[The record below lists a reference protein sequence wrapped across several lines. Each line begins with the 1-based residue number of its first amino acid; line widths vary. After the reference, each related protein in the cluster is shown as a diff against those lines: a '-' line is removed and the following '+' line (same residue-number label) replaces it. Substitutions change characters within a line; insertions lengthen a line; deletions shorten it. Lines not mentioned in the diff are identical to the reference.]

1 MEFSQGNHNKRK
13 KYGAA
18 MSAVSFPTTLVL
30 RIRERRVE
38 DGQKQLY
45 ILYLSD
51 DVPNENSHY
60 MSCIIAKRGTMM
72 L

>member
-1 MEFSQGNHNKRK
+1 MEFYQGNHNKRK

-18 MSAVSFPTTLVL
+18 MSAVSFPTTTLVL

-51 DVPNENSHY
+51 DVPNENSHMY
-60 MSCIIAKRGTMM
+60 HSETRNDD